1 MSRDFTTMKL
11 LFSNRGYGAML
22 VQVFFVMFITTSV
35 LANGDEHDHR
45 AKLQEPNQRAIGTN
59 TYTPQPKRKRIP
71 IIVDTDMDIDDM
83 MALIVLLNNPDIE
96 IKGITVLSDGWSSQY
111 AGVVQAMKLTQKYG
125 QPDIPVAY
133 MSGPLTGATQ
143 LNTVAPPQDLPPS
156 AFKKGIDTYLT
167 ESVFTAANLRPPAW
181 QSADQLLDEV
191 LHHAAD
197 MDEPIHILALGPWT
211 NLARMLHRAS
221 NTKQRPV
228 LKGLGKLFV
237 SGMSYAGATIHEVN
251 TTAYVPF
258 LNYSGIASVPTGSC
272 WNIFSD
278 PISTSQVL
286 MAIQVYNQQQQQQ
299 QNSSNTVE
307 DDQTNTSI
315 TTTEDDHDH
324 DPTVIIMSDIA
335 EKMMFVDPDD
345 DRYIPSSCPKEEA
358 NYLTAFYQKFASS
371 GGQTDAKVRYWD
383 PSSAV
388 LLLDYFDLLPAVL
401 DAYEEE
407 DPDPAG
413 SGRDPDPSEDEED
426 EEKNSSLT
434 ASLFCS
440 EYQDIAVQ
448 VNVIAGPN
456 YATTVRSDDYGTK
469 SKICLSAKEDIFKK
483 VFFSSG
489 CQNWGTER

>member
-1 MSRDFTTMKL
+1 V
-11 LFSNRGYGAML
+11 L
-22 VQVFFVMFITTSV
+22 VQVFLVMFITTSV
-35 LANGDEHDHR
+35 LANGDE
-45 AKLQEPNQRAIGTN
+45 QRAIGTN
-59 TYTPQPKRKRIP
+59 TYTTQPKRKRIP

-111 AGVVQAMKLTQKYG
+111 SGVVQAMKLTQKYG

-143 LNTVAPPQDLPPS
+143 LNTVDPPQDLPPS
-156 AFKKGIDTYLT
+156 AFKGGINTYLT
-167 ESVFTAANLRPPAW
+167 EFVFTAANLRPPAW
-181 QSADQLLDEV
+181 QSADQLLDEL

-197 MDEPIHILALGPWT
+197 IDEPIHILALGPWT

-237 SGMSYAGATIHEVN
+237 SGSGTTIQEVNTTTIQEVN

-258 LNYSGIASVPTGSC
+258 LNYSGIASVPHESC

-286 MAIQVYNQQQQQQ
+286 MAIEVYNQQQQQQ

-307 DDQTNTSI
+307 DDQTNTCT
-315 TTTEDDHDH
+315 TTTENDHDH
-324 DPTVIIMSDIA
+324 DPTVIFMSDNA
-335 EKMMFVDPDD
+335 ENMMFVDPDD

-358 NYLTAFYQKFASS
+358 NYLTAFYQKFAPS
-371 GGQTDAKVRYWD
+371 GGQTDDKVRYWD

-407 DPDPAG
+407 DQDPAG
-413 SGRDPDPSEDEED
+413 SGRDKDPSEDEED
-426 EEKNSSLT
+426 DEKNSSLT

-440 EYQDIAVQ
+440 EYKDIAVQ

-489 CQNWGTER
+489 CQN